1 METEQIVYALLIF
14 SHIIIL
20 ICCLIMIIKYDRT
33 DTEEKVWIA
42 SKIKTLK
49 SEMLINNYN
58 LYPIISISSEGN
70 ITEYKKNYNYL
81 LNHSKNKVCEENYK
95 KCGILD
101 TCGNIMCI
109 PNEGECPVNEIIV
122 DSESKYN
129 DYLSQGYQKA
139 FLKNLKEGYSI
150 YYTNTKIDNK
160 IIVKIKFS
168 EEIPRYINED
178 NFIFDY
184 KLFKSLE
191 HHEGGGVGVSGGGL
205 RNLEKYG
212 DSETTN
218 YIFKKIFEDENID
231 KSYKK
236 VFNNLYVGN
245 YIGFADIN
253 NLNDYDDIDLYDSY
267 ITVFPNE
274 MAYSFCYVSMI
285 AFVLLIIFSLLRV
298 FRPHD
303 FDSSK
308 ILWLK
313 AVTIILYL
321 PIFIG
326 YFVYILY
333 EYHYIYKERNP
344 ENLLKVKADEF
355 IENFLLDIYNKHF
368 GEGLIL
374 AMIILFSC
382 SMFIFLFA
390 WIISIIF
397 KDGYFDVFRSSG
409 TTISRFRF

>member
-1 METEQIVYALLIF
+1 MEAEQIVSSLSIISY
-14 SHIIIL
+14 IIIFA
-20 ICCLIMIIKYDRT
+20 CCLIMIIKYDRT
-33 DTEEKVWIA
+33 DSEEKVWTA
-42 SKIKTLK
+42 SKIKTLEK
-49 SEMLINNYN
+49 EIINNN
-58 LYPIISISSEGN
+58 VKLQPIISINSEGG
-70 ITEYKKNYNYL
+70 ITEYNKNYNYL
-81 LNHSKNKVCEENYK
+81 LNHAKKETCEKKYK

-101 TCGNIMCI
+101 TYGNKMCI
-109 PNEGECPVNEIIV
+109 PNEDECPINEIIV

-253 NLNDYDDIDLYDSY
+253 NMSNYDNIDLYDSY

-274 MAYSFCYVSMI
+274 MAYAFCYPSMVFLI
-285 AFVLLIIFSLLRV
+285 AMIIGSFAIICSPR
-298 FRPHD
+298 D
-303 FDSSK
+303 FGSSR
-308 ILWLK
+308 IHWQIIII
-313 AVTIILYL
+313 IILYL
-321 PIFIG
+321 AIFIG
-326 YFVYILY
+326 YFIYILY
-333 EYHYIYKERNP
+333 EYNYIYKERNP
-344 ENLLKVKADEF
+344 ENLLKIKADEF
-355 IENFLLDIYNKHF
+355 IEHLLLDIYNRHL
-368 GEGLIL
+368 GEDF
-374 AMIILFSC
+374 IIS
-382 SMFIFLFA
+382 FIFLFPCSIFIFLLTS
-390 WIISIIF
+390 IISIIF
-397 KDGYFDVFRSSG
+397 KACF
-409 TTISRFRF
+409 